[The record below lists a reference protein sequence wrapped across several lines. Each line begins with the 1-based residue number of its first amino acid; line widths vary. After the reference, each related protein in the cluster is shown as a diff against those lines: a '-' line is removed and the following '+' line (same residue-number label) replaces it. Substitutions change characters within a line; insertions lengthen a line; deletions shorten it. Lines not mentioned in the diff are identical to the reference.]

1 MNPTPD
7 DAARIEL
14 APYAIAWPARFKAE
28 HILLRRAFAGAGVV
42 IEHVGST
49 AVPGLA
55 AKPIVDIL
63 LGAPELALIEARIP
77 ALEAL
82 GYTYVAKHEAVL
94 PERRFFAK
102 PAARPRSVHLHAV
115 VYGSPFWKNHLAFRD
130 ALRAHPALAQEYHRL
145 KLDLAARFGED
156 RERYTE
162 AKAPFIERV
171 LRAIGASSI

>member
-1 MNPTPD
+1 MNPAPGK
-7 DAARIEL
+7 AARVEL
-14 APYAIAWPARFKAE
+14 APYSPAWPARFEAE
-28 HILLRRAFAGAGVV
+28 CDLLYRVFTGARVA

-63 LGAPELALIEARIP
+63 LGATDLAAIEERIP
-77 ALEAL
+77 ALQAL
-82 GYTYVAKHEAVL
+82 GYCYVAKLEAVL

-102 PAARPRSVHLHAV
+102 PAAHPRSIHLHAV
-115 VYGSPFWKNHLAFRD
+115 VFASPFWKNHLAFRD
-130 ALRAHPALAQEYHRL
+130 ALRTHPALAQEYHRL

-171 LRAIGASSI
+171 LRAFGATSI